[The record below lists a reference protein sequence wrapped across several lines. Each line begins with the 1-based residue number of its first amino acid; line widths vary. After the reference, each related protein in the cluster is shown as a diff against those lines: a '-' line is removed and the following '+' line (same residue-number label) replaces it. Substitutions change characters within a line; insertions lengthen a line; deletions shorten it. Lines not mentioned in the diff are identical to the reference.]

1 MPQTDLKKARAK
13 ASKLGVEVRKS
24 TRKGKK
30 LDVYDPRGKFL
41 HAIGDL
47 RYSDF
52 LQHNDEKRRDRYKT
66 RHNKHRH
73 IKGSASYYADQILW

>member
-1 MPQTDLKKARAK
+1 MPQTDLQKAK
-13 ASKLGVEVRKS
+13 AKAQKLNVTVRAS

-30 LDVYDPRGKFL
+30 LDVYDPSGTFL

-47 RYSDF
+47 RYSDY
-52 LQHNDEKRRDRYKT
+52 LQHNDDQRRARYKT